1 MYLQSVI
8 LMVLAIVSLVSNIDC
23 FPAGNE
29 RWRHPCGSSTLRP
42 PLPPQPEI
50 ISDLIVRLREADDIA
65 TNLRIKYANERIIVQ
80 AIRRRLDR
88 VHLDGFKVEH
98 MPEKNA
104 SLVFKNVTVTFLESY
119 AQLSTAAVFL
129 EQIKNNEN
137 VHDHGAFSADII
149 DIENKLYDVL
159 CHVQMAIV
167 QSDAVIEKYQ
177 SRDIM
182 SNQSP
187 ITDRRYRYSCDYIII
202 KDVVLTLKSLLV
214 SYEAMQ
220 ANM

>member
-1 MYLQSVI
+1 M
-8 LMVLAIVSLVSNIDC
+8 
-23 FPAGNE
+23 
-29 RWRHPCGSSTLRP
+29 
-42 PLPPQPEI
+42 
-50 ISDLIVRLREADDIA
+50 
-65 TNLRIKYANERIIVQ
+65 
-80 AIRRRLDR
+80 
-88 VHLDGFKVEH
+88 
-98 MPEKNA
+98 
-104 SLVFKNVTVTFLESY
+104 ESY

-202 KDVVLTLKSLLV
+202 KDIVLTFKSLLV
-214 SYEAMQ
+214 SYEAMK